1 MSATLDLVRAVIMR
15 AMRSRGVFAI
25 LVMAVSLMAC
35 NTGRGALVFSPDRLQ
50 NGAVGQPY
58 EAVITISNNETP
70 VGDMYVSNGALPP
83 GMTLNFSRGSSS
95 SADLTGTPATAGTYV
110 FTVSAWC
117 LGTNVSGQSGEQSY
131 SLVVT

>member
-1 MSATLDLVRAVIMR
+1 MR
-15 AMRSRGVFAI
+15 SMRSRAVFAFM
-25 LVMAVSLMAC
+25 LLTVSLVAC
-35 NTGRGALVFSPDRLQ
+35 HATGGALVFSPDRLP
-50 NGAVGQPY
+50 NGAVGQSY
-58 EAVITISNNETP
+58 EAVITISNNDTP
-70 VGDMYVSNGALPP
+70 VGDVYISSGALPP

-95 SADLTGTPATAGTYV
+95 SADLAGTPTSAGTYV